1 MMVAIPPAVEA
12 RGMPNNSPLPKLLF
26 LSSDLTNGIMAAKT
40 IEVVAVLDSTIEI
53 IMVALITPM
62 MMFLGFVPAIL
73 SVNLKSRELEARSQG
88 SL

>member
-1 MMVAIPPAVEA
+1 
-12 RGMPNNSPLPKLLF
+12 
-26 LSSDLTNGIMAAKT
+26 MAAKT

-73 SVNLKSRELEARSQG
+73 SVNLKRVSSSFVLAIAFARKKPPSKSQMIL
-88 SL
+88 SENVLT